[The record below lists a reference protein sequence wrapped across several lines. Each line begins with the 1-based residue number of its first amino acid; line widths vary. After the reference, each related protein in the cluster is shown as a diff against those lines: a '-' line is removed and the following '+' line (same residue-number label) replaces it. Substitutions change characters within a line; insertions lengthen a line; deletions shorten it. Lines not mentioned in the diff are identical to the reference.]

1 MAKITD
7 VSPGCLDLIKH
18 FEGLF
23 LNAYLCPAKVW
34 TIGYGT
40 TIYPNGAKVKSG
52 ETCSKQQALDF
63 LKNDLN
69 HFEKAVDAYTRDDV
83 SQQQF
88 DALVSFAYNLGA
100 KNLKDST
107 LLKVINANPG
117 DLDAIQAQWLRWNK
131 ANGAALKGLTR
142 RRYAEFYYYKTGI
155 LKFDF

>member
-1 MAKITD
+1 MPKITS
-7 VSPGCLDLIKH
+7 VSVNCLNLIKH

-23 LNAYLCPAKVW
+23 LKSYLCPAQVW

-40 TIYPNGAKVKSG
+40 TIYPNGARVKSG
-52 ETCSKQQALDF
+52 ESCTEPKAADF
-63 LKNDLN
+63 LKHDLK

-107 LLKVINANPG
+107 LLKVINTNPKDYG
-117 DLDAIQAQWLRWNK
+117 AIQVQWLRWNK

-142 RRYAEFYYYKTGI
+142 RRNSEFYYYKTGI